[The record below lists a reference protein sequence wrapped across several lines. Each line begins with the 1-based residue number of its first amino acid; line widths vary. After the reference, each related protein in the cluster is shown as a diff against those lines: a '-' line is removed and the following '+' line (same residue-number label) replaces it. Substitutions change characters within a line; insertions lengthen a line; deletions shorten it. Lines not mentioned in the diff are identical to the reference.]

1 MIPKIIHYCWFG
13 GNELSK
19 TTKVCINSWKKKL
32 PDYKII
38 EWNESNFDIN
48 SNQYVKEAY
57 QAGRY
62 AFVTDYVRLY
72 VLYHYGGIYMD
83 TDVEVLKSL
92 DSFLKH
98 QAFTG
103 CENEKNSVTG
113 IIGSEKDHEWIK
125 TLLDYYVDKNF
136 VLPDGSYDLTTNTTV
151 ITEITSNKFGWEPV
165 NELQF
170 LEEGIA
176 IYPFEYFCAKDFKTG
191 KVHITDY
198 TYTVHHFSGSW
209 KTTKSKITTKIIQFI
224 GPKNTERLQKIRRNI
239 KSTFLKLI

>member
-125 TLLDYYVDKNF
+125 TLLD
-136 VLPDGSYDLTTNTTV
+136 
-151 ITEITSNKFGWEPV
+151 
-165 NELQF
+165 
-170 LEEGIA
+170 
-176 IYPFEYFCAKDFKTG
+176 
-191 KVHITDY
+191 
-198 TYTVHHFSGSW
+198 
-209 KTTKSKITTKIIQFI
+209 
-224 GPKNTERLQKIRRNI
+224 
-239 KSTFLKLI
+239 